1 MKPYLVVL
9 LMLLPSAAAGQEPA
23 SDLAAYLRAAR
34 AHSPALRAAAARL
47 RAALTVPEQRSAL
60 PDPEASIGYTN
71 DGTSGLTL
79 GEREDARLSFGWRQE
94 VPYPGKRRTA
104 GESASFEAEAVEHEL
119 ERLRLEVDSEVK
131 TAFADLYRLDRT
143 AVVLHETRT
152 LLTSFAQ
159 SASRRYEA
167 GEGIQ
172 ENILKAQTEIV
183 RLDTEIERVAQERR
197 AAGLR
202 LEAAIGRPADGPI
215 GTAASLPPADLSPD
229 LEALAGAVADEAP
242 EIGALAAAARRAEAE
257 VRLAR
262 LGLKPDFV
270 WSAAYDHRGG
280 LDPMI
285 GGMFGVRLPLYRRHK
300 QAQAL
305 RQAEWELEAARHDL
319 ADRRIRLRSEALELV
334 SRARRAERL
343 IALIGQGVIPQA
355 RGALESARASYG
367 VGRLP
372 LLDVL
377 GDLKVLLEARIAL
390 AAQEADRFQS
400 LAALEALL
408 DRPLIP
414 GLDDSAQGGDHVDA
428 P

>member
-1 MKPYLVVL
+1 VKRIAAVVIT
-9 LMLLPSAAAGQEPA
+9 LLPAAAVAQEPA
-23 SDLAAYLRAAR
+23 AGLADYLRAAR
-34 AHSPALRAAAARL
+34 AASPALRAAEARL
-47 RAALTVPEQRSAL
+47 RAARTVPDQAGAL

-71 DGTSGLTL
+71 EGTSGLTL
-79 GEREDARLSFGWRQE
+79 GEREDARLSLGWRQE

-104 GESASFEAEAVEHEL
+104 GESASFEAEAVEHDL
-119 ERLRLEVDSEVK
+119 DRLRLEVDAEVK

-143 AVVLHETRT
+143 AAVLHETRT

-183 RLDTEIERVAQERR
+183 RLDTEIERVAQERL
-197 AAGLR
+197 AAALR
-202 LEAAIGRPADGPI
+202 LEAAIGRPAGGPI
-215 GTAASLPPADLSPD
+215 GPAVALPPAELPHD
-229 LEALAGAVADEAP
+229 LEAIAGAAAEEAP
-242 EIGALAAAARRAEAE
+242 EVAALAAVARSAEAE

-285 GGMFGVRLPLYRRHK
+285 GAMFGVRLPLYRRHK
-300 QAQAL
+300 QVQAL
-305 RQAEWELEAARHDL
+305 QQAEWELEAARHDL
-319 ADRRIRLRSEALELV
+319 ADRRIRLRSDALELAA
-334 SRARRAERL
+334 RARRAERL

-377 GDLKVLLEARIAL
+377 SDLKVLLDARIAL

-400 LAALEALL
+400 LAALEPLL
-408 DRPLIP
+408 GRPLISGPEAP
-414 GLDDSAQGGDHVDA
+414 GEGDIHVDA